1 MYPLGE
7 AKLIYCFTGQTSQ
20 KDKSLGRQKN
30 ENKSYILTT
39 KARKLVVKLGESW
52 QKYEHDKWKTQK

>member
-7 AKLIYCFTGQTSQ
+7 AKLIYCFTDQTSQ
-20 KDKSLGRQKN
+20 KDKSVGRSAKN

-39 KARKLVVKLGESW
+39 KARKLIVKLGKSW
-52 QKYEHDKWKTQK
+52 QK